1 MSPAPR
7 HHCHAIGCPVQVPPR
22 MFSCRPHWYRTP
34 KALQTLIWR
43 YYREGQEI
51 DKRPSTSYLAV
62 QQLTVAYLAWLDAER
77 AREPKDIAHLRRE
90 GALALSNARNWCR
103 VSPPEVESACA
114 EAWGGARRPAWP
126 VWRAEESGAGAGGGA
141 DYEWGPG
148 NA

>member
-1 MSPAPR
+1 
-7 HHCHAIGCPVQVPPR
+7 
-22 MFSCRPHWYRTP
+22 MFACRSHWYRTP

-62 QQLTVAYLAWLDAER
+62 QQLTVAYLALLDAEG

-90 GALALSNARNWCR
+90 AELALSNARNWSR

-114 EAWGGARRPAWP
+114 STWGGARRPAWP
-126 VWRAEESGAGAGGGA
+126 VWRAKAEAGAGAGGSGS